1 MVLTLGPS
9 KLAVCKDPSIKEAIW
24 DLNEMVSVLEVT

>member
-24 DLNEMVSVLEVT
+24 DLSEIVSVLEVT